1 MEQKK
6 APKGEIKYKVTLNEE
21 QKLVKSLAYN
31 NQVVIVTGFAGSG
44 KSLVCAQIAL
54 DLLFTKQIEDIYITR
69 SLIEVGKTMGYLP
82 GGLNEKL
89 DPYIEAFRDNL
100 YKCYDKVKIDELI
113 KDEKIKNLPINFI
126 RGKTVDSLL
135 VVEEAANLTKHEM
148 LAILT
153 RLGKNGRIIINGD
166 SNQQDIMI
174 GNNEENGLKY
184 AISLSK
190 RIDKIK
196 YVKLKENHRS
206 GLVQEIL
213 DLEYNK

>member
-1 MEQKK
+1 M
-6 APKGEIKYKVTLNEE
+6 
-21 QKLVKSLAYN
+21 
-31 NQVVIVTGFAGSG
+31 
-44 KSLVCAQIAL
+44 
-54 DLLFTKQIEDIYITR
+54 TKTIEDIYITR

>member
-166 SNQQDIMI
+166 SNQQDILI

-190 RIDKIK
+190 RLDKIK